1 MKNQA
6 IGNLILKILIILVA
20 VAAVVATVFLCIK
33 ANSDNRQIR
42 KDLTVE
48 AGTTDFSAND
58 FLRDKSLTARF
69 SAESQYNLNKVGTYS
84 LQLVVGD
91 ERFNVTLHVV
101 DTVKPVAKSTPM
113 LVPLG
118 ESMTPERLLT
128 DIQDATAVTAE
139 YEKAPDT
146 TKKGEQEVSILLTDE
161 GENMLRVVTKIYVTE
176 TVNRVIYQLG
186 EPYPALS
193 DFIGENADAKFDP
206 PLSELQITRPDT
218 YYLGVSIFG
227 ATYSVIMDAIDT
239 ILPVASA
246 VQGFEMNPGVALPAP
261 GELVTGVYDATE
273 LTYAYADTYDFTEPG
288 EYSVVVS
295 VTDLGGNQTMV
306 VVPVR
311 VVETGEKDTVPP
323 VINGATDIVTNVGS
337 IISYADNITV
347 FDAYDGKLDI
357 RDPARFAV
365 DASAVRPNI
374 VGSYPVVYTAKDRA
388 GNTSSVTV
396 NVHIYHMEV
405 NDTTIYAYAGSV
417 LTDIVKDSMTRE
429 EKIESIYR
437 YVYGLTEKFTTD
449 VYSDTSDR
457 YTRQAYYGFLGYA
470 NDPFTACS
478 MLRVLLD
485 TAGIEYKTVSRVSSD
500 FGHWWLLVDFGDG
513 WFHVDALQNG
523 YVWTTDNRILRAD
536 SNEAKELDI
545 GQIRF
550 TYRMTDA
557 DLTAYTALVNNYRLG
572 WNYYVFATANYPRT
586 PVRNPNG
593 TYTPATYQLT
603 YTAGNGGSIS
613 GVSVQMVAHG
623 QSGSAVIAV
632 AGYMYRFVRWD
643 DGVTTPI
650 RTDAVNDNK
659 TFKAIFEFDPTA
671 VTFYRLEYKAGE
683 GGYLNG
689 VTSQDLREGST
700 GTAVMAVATEG
711 YRFVGWSDGKTETIR
726 TDVATSNMTIT
737 AIFELIPV
745 PEEPEIP
752 ENPEEV

>member
-6 IGNLILKILIILVA
+6 IGNLILKILIVLVA
-20 VAAVVATVFLCIK
+20 VSAVVATVFLCIK

-58 FLRDKSLTARF
+58 FLRDKTLTARF
-69 SAESQYNLNKVGTYS
+69 SAESQYNLNKVGSYA

-118 ESMTPERLLT
+118 ENLTPERLLT
-128 DIQDATAVTAE
+128 SIEDATAVSTV

-146 TKKGEQEVSILLTDE
+146 TKTGEQEVSILLTDE

-193 DFIGENADAKFDP
+193 EFIGENADAKFDP
-206 PLSELQITRPDT
+206 PLSQVQIARPDT
-218 YYLGVSIFG
+218 YYLSVSIFG
-227 ATYSVIMDAIDT
+227 STYSVIMDAIDT

-246 VQGFEMNPGVALPAP
+246 VQGFEINPGVPLPAP
-261 GELVTGVYDATE
+261 EELVTGVYDATE
-273 LTYAYADTYDFTEPG
+273 LTYAYADTYSFTEPG

-295 VTDLGGNQTMV
+295 VTDFGGNQTMV

-311 VVETGEKDTVPP
+311 VVESGEKDTVPP
-323 VINGATDIVTNVGS
+323 VITGAIDIVTNVGS
-337 IISYADNITV
+337 IISYAENITV

-357 RDPARFAV
+357 RDPARFTV
-365 DASAVRPNI
+365 DASAVRSNI
-374 VGSYPVVYTAKDRA
+374 VGTYPVVYTAKDRA
-388 GNTSSVTV
+388 GNTSTVTV
-396 NVHIYHMEV
+396 NVHIYHMDV
-405 NDTTIYAYAGSV
+405 DDATIYAYAGSV
-417 LTDIVKDSMTRE
+417 LSDIVNDSMTRE
-429 EKIESIYR
+429 EKIEAVYR
-437 YVYGLTEKFTTD
+437 YVYSLTEDFTTD
-449 VYSDTSDR
+449 IFSDTSDR

-470 NDPFTACS
+470 GDPFTACS

-485 TAGIEYKTVSRVSSD
+485 TVGIEYKTVCRVSSD
-500 FGHWWLLVDFGDG
+500 FGHYWLLVDFGDG

-536 SNEAKELDI
+536 SQEAKELDI

-557 DLTAYTALVNNYRLG
+557 DLTAYTVLVNNYRLG

-586 PVRNPNG
+586 PVRNVNG
-593 TYTPATYQLT
+593 GYTPATYQLT

-613 GVSVQMVAHG
+613 GAAVQNVAHG

-650 RTDAVNDNK
+650 RTDAINDNK
-659 TFKAIFEFDPTA
+659 TFKAIFEFDPSA

-689 VTSQDLREGST
+689 VPSQDLREGST

-711 YRFVGWSDGKTETIR
+711 YRFVKWSDGKTEAIR
-726 TDVATSNMTIT
+726 TDVATSNMTFT
-737 AIFELIPV
+737 AIFELIE
-745 PEEPEIP
+745 EEPEIP
-752 ENPEEV
+752 EGSEQ